1 MGTVKIVIRS
11 VSIALVCLF
20 VVAVSSA
27 YADSLGTGRR
37 NEINST
43 FTTSSSHVGIV
54 DYARHDSFTT
64 THVTT
69 SDLAPGAELRFGSR
83 FGEEPVADGMRFGHR
98 LFFNRYGGHWGEGS
112 WSWGSNGS
120 DPPGPNNMASPE
132 PGTLLLLGSGLS
144 ALFFRRRRATNA

>member
-1 MGTVKIVIRS
+1 METVKIVIRS

-43 FTTSSSHVGIV
+43 FTTSTSHVGIV
-54 DYARHDSFTT
+54 DYAHHDGFTT

-69 SDLAPGAELRFGSR
+69 FDLAPGAELRFGSR

-98 LFFNRYGGHWGEGS
+98 LFFNRYGGTWGEGGS
-112 WSWGSNGS
+112 WCWGSNS
-120 DPPGPNNMASPE
+120 SNPPGGNMASPE

-144 ALFFRRRRATNA
+144 GLFFRRRRATNA